1 MPQGKGNGSGKTF
14 GPRQKPRSAKLYPVR
29 PSDRLNAYWKSMG
42 MQYLGDPVPGENNA
56 WYLHRPK
63 VTPIGNRPYKPQGRR
78 RSISS
83 AKGAGN
89 VGGQQTDNRIAEL
102 EIAPKRVSPS
112 KPVEYPQTYEGLY
125 PNKYAIKRYTPF
137 DAARFARDYRPSA
150 GRARPRMGAGAKAGM
165 TIAAGAAAGGLG
177 SILRELMGRNKR

>member
-1 MPQGKGNGSGKTF
+1 MIMPQGEDNGFGKTF
-14 GPRQKPRSAKLYPVR
+14 GPRQKPRSARLYPVR
-29 PSDRLNAYWKSMG
+29 RSDLTNAYWKSLG
-42 MQYLGDPVPGENNA
+42 MDYITNQVTGEVRN
-56 WYLHRPK
+56 PK
-63 VTPIGNRPYKPQGRR
+63 VTPIGNRPYSPQGRG

-83 AKGAGN
+83 TKVAGN
-89 VGGQQTDNRIAEL
+89 VRGQQADNRLAEM

-112 KPVEYPQTYEGLY
+112 KPTEYPQTYEGMY
-125 PNKYAIKRYTPF
+125 PRKYAIKRYTPF